1 MTANEPS
8 HGAGTG
14 GTRRGTLGTFS
25 GVFTP
30 SVLTILGIILFLR
43 LGYVT
48 GAAGIVRALLII
60 LLANAI
66 SVLTSISLSA
76 IATNLRVK
84 GGGDY
89 YLISRTLGVEYGG
102 ALGVVLFLAQ
112 SVSIAFYAIGFGEA
126 VAAILGADLP
136 WLAQAIAVVAVSLL
150 LILAWMGADWATRF
164 QLVVMAVL
172 FLAIATFFLGG
183 IPEFNMEQL
192 RSNLLAPDINGGPA
206 IPFWVLFALFFPAVT
221 GFTQGVSMSGD
232 LRNPGR
238 SLPTGTFL
246 AVGVSLVVYVGVAL
260 VFAGTVPASELVADY
275 NAMRRVSLVPWLV
288 DAGVIAATLSSALA
302 SLLGAPR
309 ILQSLAADR
318 IFPLGFFAAGHG
330 PGNNP
335 RRGVL
340 LSAGIAYAT
349 IALGDLNVIAPV
361 VSMFFLISYGLLNY
375 ATYIEARANSP
386 FFRPRFH
393 WFNAKLSLA
402 GAIGCLGVMLAIHPT
417 AAVIAVALLL
427 AIYQYVAATAAV
439 DRWAD
444 SSRSQ
449 RFQRMRDDL
458 YETATEPEHPRYWRP
473 ILLAFSDSSERRGR
487 LLRFASWLEGRSGLT
502 TVVRVV
508 QSSGPQVRRVRKE
521 TEDALRTEIDQ
532 LGLNIFPR
540 VIVAPNVDYA
550 VPLLLQAYGLGP
562 VRANTVL
569 LNWSDWRRGDVN
581 DPRSHNF
588 VRRLRVALRFTC
600 NLVILSSGARDFENI
615 ERTRPGKRSIDVW
628 HRDNATGRLMLLLAY
643 LMTRT
648 EPWEDAH
655 IRLLT
660 TAPKDKRPEEA
671 IEELE
676 QMLDDVR
683 IAAEPVIVGKA
694 DSRTV
699 IEQSA
704 GSSVVFLPFAVGDD
718 GPTSVYGSPAD
729 LLPQLGLT
737 ALVLGAQDIELDAD
751 PEGGEHGE
759 IAQAVD
765 AAEKASKIVRKTE
778 EDAARAAAEDQ
789 AKREELEAA
798 AEKGAAP
805 EELTDLESA
814 AREAAQEAERS
825 KRRAAKAR
833 GKAEI
838 AAEEADTLT
847 GKQTAEEP
855 EESSDDRG

>member
-1 MTANEPS
+1 MTSNEPRPQ
-8 HGAGTG
+8 AGTG
-14 GTRRGTLGTFS
+14 TKRRGTLGTFS

-43 LGYVT
+43 LGYIT
-48 GAAGIVRALLII
+48 GAAGILQVLLII
-60 LLANAI
+60 LVANAI

-126 VAAILGADLP
+126 VTAIVGVGLP
-136 WLAQAIAVVAVSLL
+136 WLPQAIAAVAVSLL
-150 LILAWMGADWATRF
+150 LLLAWMGSDWATRF
-164 QLVVMAVL
+164 QFVVMAVL
-172 FLAIATFFLGG
+172 FLAIAAFFMGG
-183 IPEFNMEQL
+183 LPDFSVEQL
-192 RSNLLAPDINGGPA
+192 RSNLLPPDTNGGPGMS
-206 IPFWVLFALFFPAVT
+206 FWVLFALFFPAVT

-232 LRNPGR
+232 LRNPGK
-238 SLPTGTFL
+238 SLPLGTLL

-260 VFAGTVPASELVADY
+260 VFAGTVPASELIADY
-275 NAMRRVSLVPWLV
+275 SAMRRVSLVPWLI

-302 SLLGAPR
+302 SFLGAPR

-318 IFPLGFFAAGHG
+318 IFPLGFFAAVHG
-330 PGNNP
+330 ADRNP

-375 ATYIEARANSP
+375 ATYKEARSNSP
-386 FFRPRFH
+386 SFRPRFH

-402 GAIGCLGVMLAIHPT
+402 GAIGCMGVMLAIHPA
-417 AAVIAVALLL
+417 AAVIAVILLFG
-427 AIYQYVAATAAV
+427 IYQYVAGTAAV

-444 SSRSQ
+444 SSRSH

-458 YETATEPEHPRYWRP
+458 YATANEPEHPRYWRP
-473 ILLAFSDSSERRGR
+473 ILLAFSDSTERRGR
-487 LLRFASWLEGRSGLT
+487 LLRFASWLEGESGLT
-502 TVVRVV
+502 TVVRVI
-508 QSSGPQVRRVRKE
+508 QGSGPSLRRVRKE
-521 TEDALRTEIDQ
+521 AEEELRAEIDR
-532 LGLNIFPR
+532 LGLHVFPR
-540 VIVAPNVDYA
+540 AIVAPDVDHA

-569 LNWSDWRRGDVN
+569 LNWPDWSKGHTDQRAA
-581 DPRSHNF
+581 NF
-588 VRRLRVALRFTC
+588 VRRLRVTLRFTC
-600 NLVILSSGARDFENI
+600 NLVILSAGARDFEAI
-615 ERTRPGKRSIDVW
+615 ERTRPGKRTIDVW

-648 EPWEDAH
+648 KPWEDAH

-660 TAPKDKRPEEA
+660 TVPKDRSESTA

-676 QMLDDVR
+676 RMLDDVR
-683 IAAEPVIVGKA
+683 IAAEPVMVDKA
-694 DSRTV
+694 EPRTV
-699 IEQSA
+699 IEHSS
-704 GSSVVFLPFAVGDD
+704 GSSAVFLPFSVADRE
-718 GPTSVYGSPAD
+718 PTSVYGSPRE
-729 LLPQLGLT
+729 LLPQLGLA

-751 PEGGEHGE
+751 PEDGELGE
-759 IAQAVD
+759 IAHAVD
-765 AAEKASKIVRKTE
+765 AAEKASKTVRKVE
-778 EDAARAAAEDQ
+778 QGAARAATEAQE
-789 AKREELEAA
+789 KREELEAA
-798 AEKGAAP
+798 AEKGATP
-805 EELTDLESA
+805 EELADLESA
-814 AREAAQEAERS
+814 TREAAQEAERS

-833 GKAEI
+833 AKAEI
-838 AAEEADTLT
+838 AAEEADSLT
-847 GKQTAEEP
+847 GKQTAREP
-855 EESSDDRG
+855 EKPSDDGQ

>member
-1 MTANEPS
+1 MPANEARQR
-8 HGAGTG
+8 GGID
-14 GTRRGTLGTFS
+14 GTRRGALGTFS

-43 LGYVT
+43 LGFVT
-48 GAAGIVRALLII
+48 GAAGILRALLII

-102 ALGVVLFLAQ
+102 ALGIVLFLAQ

-126 VAAILGADLP
+126 VTAILGVDLP
-136 WLAQAIAVVAVSLL
+136 WPAQAIAAVAVSLL

-164 QLVVMAVL
+164 QFVVMGVL
-172 FLAIATFFLGG
+172 FLAITAFFLGG
-183 IPEFNMEQL
+183 LPDFNMEQL
-192 RSNLLAPDINGGPA
+192 RSNLLPPDTHGGSA
-206 IPFWVLFALFFPAVT
+206 IPFWVVFALFFPAVT

-232 LRNPGR
+232 LRNPGK
-238 SLPTGTFL
+238 SLPLGTFL
-246 AVGVSLVVYVGVAL
+246 AVGVSLVVYIGVAL
-260 VFAGTVPASELVADY
+260 VFAGTVPAAELIADY
-275 NAMRRVSLVPWLV
+275 NVMRSVSLVPWLV

-302 SLLGAPR
+302 SFLGAPR

-318 IFPLGFFAAGHG
+318 IFPLGFFATVHG
-330 PGNNP
+330 PDRNP

-340 LSAGIAYAT
+340 LSAGIAYGT

-386 FFRPRFH
+386 SFRPRFH
-393 WFNAKLSLA
+393 WFNARLSLA
-402 GAIGCLGVMLAIHPT
+402 GAIGCMGVMLAIHP
-417 AAVIAVALLL
+417 AAAIVSVVLLFG
-427 AIYQYVAATAAV
+427 IYQYVAGTAAV

-444 SSRSQ
+444 SSQSR

-458 YETATEPEHPRYWRP
+458 YATATEPEHPRYWRP
-473 ILLAFSDSSERRGR
+473 ILLAFSDSKERRGR
-487 LLRFASWLEGRSGLT
+487 LLRFASWLEGESGLT
-502 TVVRVV
+502 TVVRVI
-508 QSSGPQVRRVRKE
+508 QGSGPRLRRVRKE
-521 TEDALRTEIDQ
+521 AEDALRSEVER
-532 LGLNIFPR
+532 LGLHVFPR
-540 VIVAPNVDYA
+540 AIVAPDVDHA

-562 VRANTVL
+562 VRVNTVL
-569 LNWSDWRRGDVN
+569 LNWPDWSKGDTDQRSD
-581 DPRSHNF
+581 NF
-588 VRRLRVALRFTC
+588 VRRLRVTLRFTC
-600 NLVILSSGARDFENI
+600 NLVILSAGARDFEAI

-648 EPWEDAH
+648 ETWQDAR

-660 TAPKDKRPEEA
+660 TVPKDKSESEA
-671 IEELE
+671 TGELE
-676 QMLDDVR
+676 RMLDDVR

-694 DSRTV
+694 EPRTV
-699 IEQSA
+699 IEQSC
-704 GSSVVFLPFAVGDD
+704 GSSAVFLPFSVADQE
-718 GPTSVYGSPAD
+718 PTSVYGSPRE
-729 LLPQLGLT
+729 LLPQLGMA

-765 AAEKASKIVRKTE
+765 AAEKTSKTVRKIE
-778 EDAARAAAEDQ
+778 EDAARTAAEAQ
-789 AKREELEAA
+789 EKREELEAA
-798 AEKGAAP
+798 AEKGATS
-805 EELTDLESA
+805 EELADLESA
-814 AREAAQEAERS
+814 TREADQEAERS

-833 GKAEI
+833 AKAEI

-847 GKQTAEEP
+847 GKQTAEDSEDP
-855 EESSDDRG
+855 ASGRE